1 MERTSASD
9 DYGLPGTSDPVTGD
23 DGFDTPQP
31 QRFRFTLLGIGLFLI
46 ALVAGLLLFG
56 VLAGIQNGEEVV
68 TGPPEAPAKVEQPPA
83 ASKDEPSDVESG
95 TIHED
100 DADIVEPNA
109 VAPPASLPPA
119 PAPTS
124 DVPAAPNAEL
134 VSLVT
139 ESQSPTVSR
148 TIAKYQS
155 YTSVLEVINFYQSE
169 LPNLGWSK
177 ISGPDNGILIFAKQE
192 DGVRRSVSIEVTE
205 SGIGSEV
212 TIQVTLP
219 VAK

>member
-1 MERTSASD
+1 M
-9 DYGLPGTSDPVTGD
+9 TGD
-23 DGFDTPQP
+23 DGFDAPQP

-68 TGPPEAPAKVEQPPA
+68 TGPPDAPSKVEQPPA
-83 ASKDEPSDVESG
+83 DSKDLPADSKDEPSDVESRAV
-95 TIHED
+95 HDED
-100 DADIVEPNA
+100 GEIVEPNT
-109 VAPPASLPPA
+109 VAPPASLPAA

-134 VSLVT
+134 VSLIT
-139 ESQSPTVSR
+139 ESQSPTISL
-148 TIAKYQS
+148 TIATYQS
-155 YTSVLEVINFYQSE
+155 YTSVLEVINFYQSK
-169 LPNLGWSK
+169 LPELGWSK

-192 DGVRRSVSIEVTE
+192 DGIRRSVSIEVTE

-212 TIQVTLP
+212 IVQVTLP
-219 VAK
+219 EAK